1 MWDVNGKLISAMR
14 IARERGVSG
23 LVQAVGR
30 NLGVA
35 SMQAGLDESD
45 IAWDFFHHQAAPGTM
60 VDVGAH
66 YGSALR
72 PFARKGWQ
80 VFAFEPDAKNRAHLL
95 GEFAGFPNLKIDP
108 RAVAD
113 QARQG
118 VTFYRS
124 DVSSGISGL
133 SAFDPSHRAED
144 RIDVTT
150 LTDFAAANGVQGIDF
165 LKIDTEGHDLFVLRG
180 VPWHQMRP
188 RLVLCEFENR
198 KTEPLGYRYEDLAN
212 FLADQGYHVITSEWH
227 PIERYGATHRWHRFA
242 EGKPP
247 PLSNPLGWGNILAV
261 RDAADLPGLYPRS
274 RAQPQVFALSLG
286 PHFRGAP

>member
-1 MWDVNGKLISAMR
+1 MWAVNGKLVSALR

-30 NLGVA
+30 NLGM
-35 SMQAGLDESD
+35 SSLQAGLDESD
-45 IAWDFFHHQAAPGTM
+45 IAWDFFQQQPGVGTM

-72 PFARKGWQ
+72 PFVRKGWR

-95 GEFAGFPNLKIDP
+95 SEFANFPSLKIDP
-108 RAVAD
+108 RAVSD

-133 SAFDPSHRAED
+133 SAFDPSHKAED

-150 LTDFAAANGVQGIDF
+150 LTDFLAGSDVPNIDF

-180 VPWHQMRP
+180 LPWQHVRP

-198 KTEPLGYRYEDLAN
+198 KTEPLGYRYEDLVSY
-212 FLADQGYHVITSEWH
+212 LGGQGYQVITSEWH
-227 PIERYGATHRWHRFA
+227 PIERYGATHCWHRFA
-242 EGKPP
+242 EGSPP
-247 PLSNPLGWGNILAV
+247 PLSNPQGWGNLLAV
-261 RDAADLPGLYPRS
+261 RDAADMPAMRAACARAAEREHKS
-274 RAQPQVFALSLG
+274 R
-286 PHFRGAP
+286 H

>member
-1 MWDVNGKLISAMR
+1 MWAVSGKFVSAMR
-14 IARERGVSG
+14 IARERGLKG
-23 LVQAVGR
+23 LAEAAGR

-35 SMQAGLDESD
+35 SLQAGLDESD
-45 IAWDFFHHQAAPGTM
+45 IAWDFFRSQTTPGTM

-72 PFARKGWQ
+72 PFVRNGWQ

-95 GEFAGFPNLKIDP
+95 AEFAGFPSLKVDP
-108 RAVAD
+108 RAVSD
-113 QARQG
+113 QPKTG

-124 DVSSGISGL
+124 DVSTGISGL

-150 LTDFAAANGVQGIDF
+150 LGEFLDANKIASLDF

-180 VPWHQMRP
+180 VPWTRLRP

-198 KTEPLGYRYEDLAN
+198 KTEPLGYRYEDLAG
-212 FLADQGYHVITSEWH
+212 FLVDQGYNVIASEWY
-227 PIERYGATHRWHRFA
+227 PIARYGVTHRWRQFS
-242 EGKPP
+242 EGAPP
-247 PLSNPLGWGNILAV
+247 PMSDPAGWGNLLAV
-261 RDAADLPGLYPRS
+261 GNTGDLTLLREAGARAAR
-274 RAQPQVFALSLG
+274 REHAVAV
-286 PHFRGAP
+286 